1 MSNAIVGIISVVNV
15 IIREVTIILITWIGY
30 DTHSEKLTKIT
41 NAVFCGYF
49 LNTAIVLLLVYADFG
64 DESHYLKK
72 FFNGPFNDYT
82 DEWYAVVGSQIVSTM
97 IINSIL
103 PPVFELIP
111 IVKMWFFQRL
121 D

>member
-1 MSNAIVGIISVVNV
+1 MSNAIVGIISVINV
-15 IIREVTIILITWIGY
+15 IIREVTIVLITWIGY

-41 NAVFCGYF
+41 NAVFIGYF

-64 DESHYLKK
+64 DNKDSPARY
-72 FFNGPFNDYT
+72 FTGPYNDYT

-103 PPVFELIP
+103 PPIFELIP
-111 IVKMWFFQRL
+111 IV
-121 D
+121 